1 MATLT
6 TTRGDVAT
14 YTVTQT
20 ETTTKVVLNSIKVK
34 KSTSSG
40 GNIVW
45 TVYLDNTVLHG
56 QSLGYKSSDTTI
68 TRSDTKTYT
77 KPSDGSSS
85 TVTIKLEVTNSGTTQ
100 TRTASISIPARTS
113 YNVSFNANG
122 GTGAPSTQKK
132 YHNVEL
138 TLSSTQ
144 PTRLN
149 YDFKRWNT
157 ATTDDGAH
165 TYAAGG
171 KVASTV
177 NEAMTLYAIWNPH
190 IQYNANYGNGAP
202 PTAVKTFNS
211 AFTVSS
217 VVPTRDGYT
226 FAGWNTSAT
235 GSGTAY
241 SSGGTIPASMNDA
254 VTLYAQWTK
263 DPVAPTISSLTVV
276 RANSSGTVQDDG
288 TYCKITC
295 RWSVDTVNATNNSGT
310 VTGTIKPEGGS
321 ASSITFTSGAS
332 GTSGTAQALVSGC
345 DTDKQYTITIT
356 VTDNYGSTSRTN
368 IMTRAFFILDLKAGG
383 MAVGIGCAAPSS
395 GLELGWPVQFD
406 EDVTMLEDL
415 ALTGNLTV
423 GGTITASQFNMVDAI
438 SDIATAGSNWTIQS
452 QYAHTIGKL
461 VMVCL
466 TLRPTSAVSA
476 DTACGTIATLAS
488 GYRPKRIQGFA
499 NYYGIGQVATG
510 GAVTFRSLAA
520 VSTTTNVV
528 VGFTFMKP

>member
-157 ATTDDGAH
+157 ATTVDGAH

-235 GSGTAY
+235 VHPEV
-241 SSGGTIPASMNDA
+241 IIRNDG
-254 VTLYAQWTK
+254 L
-263 DPVAPTISSLTVV
+263 
-276 RANSSGTVQDDG
+276 
-288 TYCKITC
+288 
-295 RWSVDTVNATNNSGT
+295 VNIHHF
-310 VTGTIKPEGGS
+310 V
-321 ASSITFTSGAS
+321 
-332 GTSGTAQALVSGC
+332 
-345 DTDKQYTITIT
+345 
-356 VTDNYGSTSRTN
+356 
-368 IMTRAFFILDLKAGG
+368 
-383 MAVGIGCAAPSS
+383 
-395 GLELGWPVQFD
+395 
-406 EDVTMLEDL
+406 
-415 ALTGNLTV
+415 
-423 GGTITASQFNMVDAI
+423 
-438 SDIATAGSNWTIQS
+438 
-452 QYAHTIGKL
+452 
-461 VMVCL
+461 
-466 TLRPTSAVSA
+466 
-476 DTACGTIATLAS
+476 
-488 GYRPKRIQGFA
+488 
-499 NYYGIGQVATG
+499 
-510 GAVTFRSLAA
+510 
-520 VSTTTNVV
+520 
-528 VGFTFMKP
+528 